1 MLVLCLAASCGG
13 PSRGPVAGASADPHA
28 AAAATARKDWR
39 EAADRW
45 YAVYTIDQGRDPQA
59 ILETS
64 RALLMLDDAE
74 SANNMVDV
82 GLAQHPENVDL
93 LEMKADI
100 LVSMGYRRPAE
111 RYYQRVL
118 DKDPVRP
125 SALLAI
131 GRARIQLGLEGSAV
145 APLQELVRVRGGDY
159 ESYALLARAFK
170 GSGDPS
176 SSFVAWKR
184 AFDHPGA
191 TVEDMLIAS
200 ALSLDANVRRAHP
213 DATAVCHGWLEKAI
227 AFDPQCSSAHFQLGL
242 LSEETGAF
250 DAAIAHYRRAAE
262 LDPSCLHAL
271 TNLAILY
278 SSRGD
283 EPKTREMVQR
293 ALQFE
298 VDPDR
303 RRALLHLLDPFE
315 KKLDDKP

>member
-1 MLVLCLAASCGG
+1 VAGQQSAIDVLKLRSNSLIFGG
-13 PSRGPVAGASADPHA
+13 PVPPPYLEAVCAAVDIVASAEYPVL
-28 AAAATARKDWR
+28 R
-39 EAADRW
+39 ER
-45 YAVYTIDQGRDPQA
+45 
-59 ILETS
+59 
-64 RALLMLDDAE
+64 
-74 SANNMVDV
+74 
-82 GLAQHPENVDL
+82 
-93 LEMKADI
+93 
-100 LVSMGYRRPAE
+100 
-111 RYYQRVL
+111 
-118 DKDPVRP
+118 
-125 SALLAI
+125 
-131 GRARIQLGLEGSAV
+131 
-145 APLQELVRVRGGDY
+145 
-159 ESYALLARAFK
+159 
-170 GSGDPS
+170 
-176 SSFVAWKR
+176 
-184 AFDHPGA
+184 
-191 TVEDMLIAS
+191 
-200 ALSLDANVRRAHP
+200 LDANVRRAHP